1 VDTLSTT
8 CDGYGMPETNPPS
21 DWVRTS
27 GVADILGVNRSRVH
41 ELAKR
46 DDFPAPVNTDEL
58 GRRWDRSAIEA
69 YAAARAER
77 TA

>member
-1 VDTLSTT
+1 
-8 CDGYGMPETNPPS
+8 MPETNPAQS

-46 DDFPAPVNTDEL
+46 DDFPSPVNVDEL
-58 GRRWDRSAIEA
+58 GRRWVRIEIEA
-69 YAAARAER
+69 YAAARRSAR
-77 TA
+77 TGEAS